1 MWEQFFVSVGLV
13 VLGFGLGRLP
23 PWLDR
28 RRRVRSHWQAL
39 RGELLLSTERVN
51 TFLDDNVKAPLY
63 RLPTRAFDAAL
74 KALLSEGLEI
84 SPDEM
89 KILYESADLIGD
101 LNRGLDAC
109 AALEISDEIGKK
121 INQHHDR
128 NRMKAD
134 RLQNVILP
142 GAIRIVAGKLS

>member
-89 KILYESADLIGD
+89 KILYESADLIAPRQKPYESRQAAKRHLAGRNSD
-101 LNRGLDAC
+101 RGREAELD
-109 AALEISDEIGKK
+109 
-121 INQHHDR
+121 
-128 NRMKAD
+128 
-134 RLQNVILP
+134 
-142 GAIRIVAGKLS
+142 